1 MAEDIECMCQIMST
15 IGRRLDTPKAFNI
28 MNQYFDRI
36 ELLSKSSEL
45 PSRIRFMLKDV
56 MELRGNQVRSNN
68 CPLCCFFRIFHF
80 ITLILSNFT
89 LP

>member
-56 MELRGNQVRSNN
+56 MELRGNQVK
-68 CPLCCFFRIFHF
+68 IK
-80 ITLILSNFT
+80 
-89 LP
+89 